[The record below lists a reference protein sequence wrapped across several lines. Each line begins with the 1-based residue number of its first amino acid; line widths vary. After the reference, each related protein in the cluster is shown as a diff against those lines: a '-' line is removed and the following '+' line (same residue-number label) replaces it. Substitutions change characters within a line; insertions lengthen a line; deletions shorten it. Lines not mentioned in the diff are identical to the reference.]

1 MTSHSQ
7 YPTIA
12 IQEIPQFTNQN
23 PRGRKL
29 LPLIAALTAVLAMIG
44 LSSCSGYTT
53 AAGGGG
59 GTGGGST
66 GGAGVLS
73 PNSTTVSFGN
83 VSVGSSATQ
92 SVTVTNTGTAPV
104 NISAANITG
113 AGFTVVGGNPSS
125 SVPVGQSVTVQMQ
138 FAPTAM
144 GAASGALTVTSD
156 ASNSPTAISLSGTGM
171 EPALTMSPASLNFS
185 NVTVGQTS
193 TQNVTLSNSGNAS
206 LTINLATLSG
216 TGFGMTGLA
225 LPKTLSPGA
234 NLSFSVQFTPTSTA
248 GATGSIVFTDNAP
261 NSPQTLSLTGSAVA
275 SGSTLSAN
283 PGSFNFNNVVV
294 GSSSQQTITLTNSGN
309 AAITINQATTTG
321 TGFSSTGLTNGQQ
334 IAAGATAT
342 FTAKFAPTTAGAASG
357 TVTITSNA
365 TNGTLTV
372 PLSGT
377 GTQAG
382 LSANPASINFGAVI
396 VGASAS
402 VPVTLTNTGTAA
414 LSITAHSISGTGF
427 TLTGWSAP
435 ASLNPGQTTNFT
447 VTYAPTA
454 SGSASGSVSISSNAP
469 GSPLTIALSGSG
481 TASQATMTISPSP
494 VAFGNTNVGSNATQ
508 TVTLT
513 NTGNATLN
521 ISAATIS
528 GSGYTMTL
536 TAPKSINAGAN
547 AQFTVTFAPTAS
559 GSSSGSISITSNA
572 PGSPATISLSGTGVQ
587 AQVAA
592 NPASAT
598 FSNVVVGSN
607 SSQPI
612 QLKNN
617 GNTTLT
623 FSNITVTG
631 TGMSTTGLT
640 TSSTIAAGATLTFNA
655 VFTPTSAGSV
665 SGSVTLT
672 TNGTPSPLTIN
683 LSGTAVAATRTLTA
697 NPTSLSFGTVSLN
710 TSSSLTSTI
719 KNTGNSSVTIS
730 SVTTTGAGFS
740 SSGVANGLILNSGQ
754 TATLTVTFDP
764 TTAGAVSGAGVS
776 IASNATGSPTTV
788 ALSGTGQAASSHSV
802 LLSWNASATSGS
814 AYNVYRAGS
823 SGGYSTTPLNAAPVS
838 SLTYTDTT
846 VASGQSYF
854 YVVTAV
860 DAGQQ
865 SGDSNEVSV
874 SIP

>member
-1 MTSHSQ
+1 MTSHRR
-7 YPTIA
+7 YPTNA
-12 IQEIPQFTNQN
+12 VPAVPQVTNHN

-29 LPLIAALTAVLAMIG
+29 LPLIAALTIVLAMIG

-53 AAGGGG
+53 AATSGGNGGGA
-59 GTGGGST
+59 T

-73 PNSTTVSFGN
+73 PSPASVSFGN
-83 VSVGSSATQ
+83 VAVGSTATQ
-92 SVTVTNTGTAPV
+92 SVTVTNTGTAAV
-104 NISAANITG
+104 NISAANIAG
-113 AGFTVVGGNPSS
+113 AGFTVIGGNPSS

-138 FAPTAM
+138 FAPTTA
-144 GAASGALTVTSD
+144 GAANGTLNVMSD
-156 ASNSPTAISLSGTGM
+156 ASNSPLAISLNGTGM
-171 EPALTMSPASLNFS
+171 QPALTMSPASLNFS

-206 LTINLATLSG
+206 LTINLATISG
-216 TGFGMTGLA
+216 TGFGMTGLS
-225 LPKTLSPGA
+225 LPKTLTPGA

-261 NSPQTLSLTGSAVA
+261 NSPQTLTLTGSAVA
-275 SGSTLSAN
+275 SGSTLGAN
-283 PGSFNFNNVVV
+283 PGSLNFNSVVV

-309 AAITINQATTTG
+309 ATITINQVTTTG
-321 TGFSSTGLTNGQQ
+321 PGFSSTGLNSGQQ

-342 FTAKFAPTTAGAASG
+342 FTPKFAPTATGAASG
-357 TVTITSNA
+357 NVAITSNA
-365 TNGTLTV
+365 TNGTLNI

-377 GTQAG
+377 GTQGA
-382 LSANPASINFGAVI
+382 LSASPASINFGAVL

-414 LSITAHSISGTGF
+414 VSISAHSITGTGF

-435 ASLNPGQTTNFT
+435 ASLNPGQTTSFT
-447 VTYAPTA
+447 VTYAPTT

-481 TASQATMTISPSP
+481 TASQATMTINPSP
-494 VAFGNTNVGSNATQ
+494 VAFGNVNVGSNSAK

-528 GSGYTMTL
+528 GSGYTMNL

-547 AQFTVTFAPTAS
+547 AQFTVTFTPTTAAS
-559 GSSSGSISITSNA
+559 SNGSISITSNA

-598 FSNVVVGSN
+598 FSNVVVGNN

-623 FSNITVTG
+623 FSNVSVTG
-631 TGMSTTGLT
+631 AGMSINGLT

-655 VFTPTSAGSV
+655 VFTPASAGSV

-683 LSGTAVAATRTLTA
+683 LNGTAVAATRTLTA
-697 NPTSLSFGTVSLN
+697 NPTSLNFGTVNLN

-719 KNTGNSSVTIS
+719 TNTGNSSVTVS

-740 SSGVANGLILNSGQ
+740 SSGVANGLILNPGQ
-754 TATLTVTFDP
+754 AATLTVTFNP
-764 TTAGAVSGAGVS
+764 TTGGTVAGASVK

-788 ALSGTGQAASSHSV
+788 ALAGTGQAASSHSV
-802 LLSWNASATSGS
+802 LLSWDASITSGVS
-814 AYNVYRAGS
+814 GYNVYRAGS
-823 SGGYSTTPLNAAPVS
+823 SGGYSTTPLNSSPVTS
-838 SLTYTDTT
+838 TAFTDPS

-865 SGDSNEVSV
+865 SSDSNEVSV
-874 SIP
+874 AIP

>member
-1 MTSHSQ
+1 MTSHRR
-7 YPTIA
+7 YPTNA
-12 IQEIPQFTNQN
+12 VPAVPQFTNHN

-29 LPLIAALTAVLAMIG
+29 LPLIAALTIVLAMIG

-53 AAGGGG
+53 AATSSGNGGGA
-59 GTGGGST
+59 T

-73 PNSTTVSFGN
+73 PSPASVSFGN
-83 VSVGSSATQ
+83 VAVGSTATQ
-92 SVTVTNTGTAPV
+92 SVTVTNTGTAAV
-104 NISAANITG
+104 NISAANIAG
-113 AGFTVVGGNPSS
+113 AGFTVIGGNPSS

-138 FAPTAM
+138 FAPMTA
-144 GAASGALTVTSD
+144 GAANGTLNVMSD
-156 ASNSPTAISLSGTGM
+156 ASNSPLAISLNGTGM
-171 EPALTMSPASLNFS
+171 QPALTMSPASLNFS

-206 LTINLATLSG
+206 LTINLATISG
-216 TGFGMTGLA
+216 TGFGMTGLS
-225 LPKTLSPGA
+225 LPKTLTPGA

-261 NSPQTLSLTGSAVA
+261 NSPQTLTLTGSAVA
-275 SGSTLSAN
+275 SGSTLGAN
-283 PGSFNFNNVVV
+283 PGSLNFNSVVV

-309 AAITINQATTTG
+309 ATITINQVTTTG
-321 TGFSSTGLTNGQQ
+321 PGFSSTGLNSGQQ

-342 FTAKFAPTTAGAASG
+342 FTPKFAPTATGAASG
-357 TVTITSNA
+357 NVAITSNA
-365 TNGTLTV
+365 TNGTLNI

-377 GTQAG
+377 GTQGA
-382 LSANPASINFGAVI
+382 LSASPSSINFGAVL

-414 LSITAHSISGTGF
+414 VSISAHSITGTGF

-435 ASLNPGQTTNFT
+435 ASLNPGQTTSFT
-447 VTYAPTA
+447 VTYAPTT

-481 TASQATMTISPSP
+481 TASQATMTINPSP
-494 VAFGNTNVGSNATQ
+494 VAFGNVNVGSNSAK

-528 GSGYTMTL
+528 GSGYTMNL

-547 AQFTVTFAPTAS
+547 AQFTVTFTPTTAAS
-559 GSSSGSISITSNA
+559 SNGSISITSNA

-598 FSNVVVGSN
+598 FSNVVVGNN

-623 FSNITVTG
+623 FSNVSVTG
-631 TGMSTTGLT
+631 AGMSINGLT

-655 VFTPTSAGSV
+655 VFTPASAGSV

-683 LSGTAVAATRTLTA
+683 LNGTAVAATRTLTA
-697 NPTSLSFGTVSLN
+697 NPTSLNFGTVNLN

-719 KNTGNSSVTIS
+719 TNTGNSSVTVS

-740 SSGVANGLILNSGQ
+740 SSGVANGLILNPGQ
-754 TATLTVTFDP
+754 AATLTVTFNP
-764 TTAGAVSGAGVS
+764 TTGGTVAGASVK

-788 ALSGTGQAASSHSV
+788 ALAGTGQAASSHSV
-802 LLSWNASATSGS
+802 LLSWDASITSGVS
-814 AYNVYRAGS
+814 GYNVYRAGS
-823 SGGYSTTPLNAAPVS
+823 SGGYSTTPLNSSPVTS
-838 SLTYTDTT
+838 TAFTDPS

-865 SGDSNEVSV
+865 SSDSNEVSV
-874 SIP
+874 AIP